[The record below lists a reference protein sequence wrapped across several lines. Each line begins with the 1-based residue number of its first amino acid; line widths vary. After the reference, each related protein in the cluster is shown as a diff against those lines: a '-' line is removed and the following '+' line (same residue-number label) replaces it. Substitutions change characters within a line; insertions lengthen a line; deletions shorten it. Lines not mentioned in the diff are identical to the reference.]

1 MKNILRKSL
10 ILSLSAVAVFALA
23 PTSLMA
29 DKPDS
34 PPGKPVNTPP
44 DSPPGN
50 PDQTPPG
57 NSGKTPPGQN
67 IAPVAD
73 AGVPQSVIPIVTVPL
88 DGSGSS
94 DANDDSLT
102 FSWSFTS
109 VPSGSSALLS
119 DDTVPKPTFVADIV
133 GQYVLALEVSDGQSS
148 SNDSVTITAGFIMHN
163 DTAYLPVEN
172 TITGR
177 VWLDRNLGA
186 SQVCTVSDD
195 PLCYGDYYQWG
206 RNYDGHEK
214 RDSDTN
220 ETQAD
225 NVTNAGNQ
233 FIIKHYEWVSE
244 DADDFDGSTRSTN
257 WSSIDGSSI
266 CPAGF
271 RVPDMDELLDEQ
283 ASWGDPDSS
292 FDGDAA
298 SAFESPLK
306 WGVGGIRDW
315 YDGTIIGVERGHY
328 WSSTPALGLD
338 GDPRAKKMR
347 FDSDSTD
354 RTFYL
359 RAGGVAIRCIQ
370 N

>member
-1 MKNILRKSL
+1 MKSILRKSL
-10 ILSLSAVAVFALA
+10 ILSLSAVAIFALA

-34 PPGKPVNTPP
+34 PPGKPETTPP
-44 DSPPGN
+44 SSPPGN
-50 PDQTPPG
+50 PNQ
-57 NSGKTPPGQN
+57 TPPGQN
-67 IAPVAD
+67 IVPVAD

-119 DDTVPKPTFVADIV
+119 DDTAPKPTFVADIV

-148 SNDSVTITAGFIMHN
+148 STDSVTITAGFIMHN

-172 TITGR
+172 TITDR

-220 ETQAD
+220 TTQAD
-225 NVTNAGNQ
+225 NVTNAGSQ
-233 FIIKHYEWVSE
+233 FIIEHFDWVSV
-244 DADDFDGSTRSTN
+244 DADDFEGSLRSEN
-257 WSSIDGSSI
+257 WLSTDGSSI
-266 CPAGF
+266 CPPGF
-271 RVPDMDELLDEQ
+271 SVPTEVELKEEQ
-283 ASWGDPDSS
+283 KSWGNPNSD
-292 FDGDAA
+292 FVYDANA
-298 SAFESPLK
+298 TVAFETSLK
-306 WGVGGIRDW
+306 WGVTGHRYYW
-315 YDGTIIGVERGHY
+315 DGNIVSAESGAY
-328 WSSTPALGLD
+328 WSSTPAFHD
-338 GDPRAKKMR
+338 DNPRAAFMR
-347 FDSDSTD
+347 IHPGSTD
-354 RTFYL
+354 FVIAPRTN
-359 RAGGVAIRCIQ
+359 GCPVRCIQ
-370 N
+370 DQP